1 MVILD
6 KLKGVKNKWPD
17 KTVFIE
23 DTSFKTKTI
32 TFLKFYEDAFKL
44 AKYLRKQGIQ
54 KGTNVSIFIP
64 MSIDLYKTLTAL
76 WIIGATPVFFDYSA
90 NEEYVSKCLNIIKP
104 DFVISKGIILLYAK
118 TKKCFKTMHKIDIN
132 KCKETLVKEDYNY
145 EKGLENDGAIITFTS
160 GSTGIPK
167 VVVRTHQFLI
177 DQHSVIEK
185 NLNYKP
191 SQIDL
196 GILPIFTL
204 ANIATGIT
212 TVIPHSQ
219 LKDMS
224 KINAK
229 NITEQILKYKINSMT
244 ISPSVLQQILDY
256 ADKKN
261 IILDTLQ
268 TLHIGGGPVF
278 PNQLKRI
285 NEMNLKAF
293 IVYGSSEAEP
303 ISILSWKEMLNG
315 KEKIKNGSGL
325 PVGKIIPDIS
335 LKIIHNDVAFPDKKS
350 TEYLNETTIGEI
362 VVSGINVLKG
372 YFNGVGDE
380 DNKININ
387 DTIWHKTGDCGYLDD
402 NNILWLVG
410 RKNNFV
416 KMEDEIIYPFT
427 LQAILDTEYNTHKSA
442 YFSHNNKC
450 YLVLEEKIE
459 IEKSILERYRINEIL
474 YIDKIPMD
482 KRHNSKVDLPEL
494 KNILNF
500 K

>member
-6 KLKGVKNKWPD
+6 KLKGVKNKWPN

-23 DTSFKTKTI
+23 DTCFSTKTI
-32 TFLKFYEDAFKL
+32 TFIEFYEDAFKL
-44 AKYLRKQGIQ
+44 AKYFKKQGIK

-90 NEEYVSKCLNIIKP
+90 NEEYVNKCLNIINP
-104 DFVISKGIILLYAK
+104 EIVISKGIISWYAK
-118 TKKCFKTMHKIDIN
+118 TKKCFSKMRKININ
-132 KCKETLVKEDYNY
+132 KCKETLLKEDYEY
-145 EKGLENDGAIITFTS
+145 EKGLENDGAIVTFTS

-177 DQHSVIEK
+177 DQHTVIEK

-229 NITEQILKYKINSMT
+229 NITKQILKYKINSMT
-244 ISPSVLQQILDY
+244 VSPSVLQQITAY
-256 ADKKN
+256 ADNKN
-261 IILDTLQ
+261 IKLDTLE

-278 PNQLKRI
+278 PNQLKII
-285 NEMNLKAF
+285 NEMKLKAF

-303 ISILSWKEMLNG
+303 ISILSWKEMLNS
-315 KEKIKNGSGL
+315 KEKIKNGAGL
-325 PVGKIIPDIS
+325 PVGRIIPEIS
-335 LKIIHNDVAFPDKKS
+335 LKIINNDIAFPQKEKIEPFEES
-350 TEYLNETTIGEI
+350 TIGEI
-362 VVSGINVLKG
+362 IVSGINVLQG

-387 DTIWHKTGDCGYLDD
+387 GTIWHKTGDCGYLDD
-402 NNILWLVG
+402 NNMLWLVG

-416 KMEDEIIYPFT
+416 KIEDEIIYPFT
-427 LQAILDTEYNTHKSA
+427 LQALLDTQYDIHKSA
-442 YFSHNNKC
+442 YFSHNDKC
-450 YLVLEEKIE
+450 YLVLEEKKE
-459 IEKSILERYRINEIL
+459 IQQNILERYKINEIL
-474 YIDKIPMD
+474 YIEKIPMD
-482 KRHNSKVDLPEL
+482 KRHNSKVDIPEL
-494 KNILNF
+494 KRILNF
-500 K
+500 N

>member
-6 KLKGVKNKWPD
+6 KLKGVKNKYPN

-23 DTSFKTKTI
+23 DTCFSTKTI
-32 TFLKFYEDAFKL
+32 TFLEFYEDAFKL
-44 AKYLRKQGIQ
+44 SKYLKKQGV
-54 KGTNVSIFIP
+54 KRGTNVSIFIP

-90 NEEYVSKCLNIIKP
+90 NEEYVNKCLNIINP
-104 DFVISKGIILLYAK
+104 EFVISKGLISLYAR
-118 TKKCFKTMHKIDIN
+118 TKKCFSKMKKININ
-132 KCKETLVKEDYNY
+132 NCKESLIKEDYIY

-177 DQHSVIEK
+177 DQHTVIEK
-185 NLNYKP
+185 NLDYKP

-224 KINAK
+224 NINAK
-229 NITEQILKYKINSMT
+229 NITKQITKYKINSMT
-244 ISPSVLQQILDY
+244 VSPSVLQQIFNY
-256 ADKKN
+256 ADSNN
-261 IILDTLQ
+261 IELNTLQ
-268 TLHIGGGPVF
+268 ALHIGGGPVF
-278 PNQLKRI
+278 PEQLKKI
-285 NEMNLKAF
+285 NDMKLKAF

-315 KEKIKNGSGL
+315 KEKIKNGAGL
-325 PVGKIIPDIS
+325 PVGRIIPEIS
-335 LKIIHNDVAFPDKKS
+335 LKIISNDVAFPNKKS
-350 TEYLNETTIGEI
+350 VEYFEESTIGEI
-362 VVSGINVLKG
+362 VVSGINVLQG

-380 DNKININ
+380 ENKIKID
-387 DTIWHKTGDCGYLDD
+387 DTIWHKTGDCGYID
-402 NNILWLVG
+402 NNNMLWLVG

-416 KMEDEIIYPFT
+416 KINDEIIYPFT
-427 LQAILDTEYNTHKSA
+427 LQALLDTQYDIHKSA

-450 YLVLEEKIE
+450 YLVLEKEAE
-459 IEKSILERYRINEIL
+459 IEKTILEKYRIDETLLINE
-474 YIDKIPMD
+474 IPMD
-482 KRHNSKVDLPEL
+482 KRHNSKVDIQEL
-494 KNILNF
+494 KRVLNLE
-500 K
+500 